1 MATASSRRA
10 GSHRSRGTEE
20 IIQRSRTLGHSRA
33 GALFAHRRLGPV

>member
-10 GSHRSRGTEE
+10 GSHRSLGSEE
-20 IIQRSRTLGHSRA
+20 IIQRSRTLGNSH